1 MGSERGTLE
10 VPPNH
15 SFPMVLYSS
24 LADEGFQRQLS
35 ISLYKPVLCKAHVT
49 EPWFLRPEDWASLAL
64 ECVYVYVISSDFFC
78 FVCFGKSLVDWR
90 WGCFL
95 LASSENNIS
104 VKEQSQKEL
113 QNNILTNKNSLSDKL
128 VVCLHS

>member
-1 MGSERGTLE
+1 MYI
-10 VPPNH
+10 
-15 SFPMVLYSS
+15 SF
-24 LADEGFQRQLS
+24 Q
-35 ISLYKPVLCKAHVT
+35 
-49 EPWFLRPEDWASLAL
+49 
-64 ECVYVYVISSDFFC
+64 VIFF
-78 FVCFGKSLVDWR
+78 FFGKSLVDCEQG

-128 VVCLHS
+128 VVCLQQLVWSTAVPLFLFKSPDICKYSLHLFAKKRG

>member
-1 MGSERGTLE
+1 MYM
-10 VPPNH
+10 
-15 SFPMVLYSS
+15 SF
-24 LADEGFQRQLS
+24 Q
-35 ISLYKPVLCKAHVT
+35 
-49 EPWFLRPEDWASLAL
+49 
-64 ECVYVYVISSDFFC
+64 VIFFC
-78 FVCFGKSLVDWR
+78 FVLFGKSLVDWG

-113 QNNILTNKNSLSDKL
+113 QNNILTNKNSLSDKP